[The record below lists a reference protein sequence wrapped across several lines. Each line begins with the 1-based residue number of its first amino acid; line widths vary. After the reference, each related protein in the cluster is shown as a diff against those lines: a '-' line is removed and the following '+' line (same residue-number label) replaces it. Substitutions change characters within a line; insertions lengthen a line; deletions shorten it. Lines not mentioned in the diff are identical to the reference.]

1 MNKVNISGANHSQP
15 NRTQLFDNWAKNYD
29 SSILS
34 DKDNFPF
41 AGYERILEQAVHLAE
56 VRPSMR
62 ILDLGIGT
70 GNLAARFLNQGCQ
83 VWGLDFS
90 AEMLAQTRAKYPQ
103 ILLAQAN
110 LLGDW
115 TKDLQSPFD
124 RVVSAYVFHKF
135 DLETKI
141 RLLQQIMANCLLP
154 AGFILVAD
162 IAFPEVDIRNA
173 ALNHWQVQWD
183 EEEYWAA
190 DETIAACEPAGLHVA
205 YEQISSCG
213 GIFTFTRKGA
223 G

>member
-110 LLGDW
+110 LLLTG
-115 TKDLQSPFD
+115 
-124 RVVSAYVFHKF
+124 
-135 DLETKI
+135 
-141 RLLQQIMANCLLP
+141 
-154 AGFILVAD
+154 
-162 IAFPEVDIRNA
+162 
-173 ALNHWQVQWD
+173 
-183 EEEYWAA
+183 
-190 DETIAACEPAGLHVA
+190 
-205 YEQISSCG
+205 
-213 GIFTFTRKGA
+213 
-223 G
+223 